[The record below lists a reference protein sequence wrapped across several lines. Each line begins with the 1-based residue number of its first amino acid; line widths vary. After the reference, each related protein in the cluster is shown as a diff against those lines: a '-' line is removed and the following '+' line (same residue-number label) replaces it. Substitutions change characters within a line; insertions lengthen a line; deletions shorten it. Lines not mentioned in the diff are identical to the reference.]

1 MSVKSDIPQISLLRQ
16 EVESRFGK
24 ALRVHADFLALV
36 SEIESQQR
44 EHISESTLERVWGYS
59 TRGYDSISLR
69 TLDVLSHYARGVVWS
84 DFCKAIK
91 EDSERE
97 SEFFGVPTIQSC
109 DLKEGDLVRIGW
121 LPDRICVIR
130 YLGNNRYQAVEC
142 ENSTMQPGDTF
153 SCLHFYLGRELVMAQ
168 FQRSNEQEKEPSD
181 NCYVVGQRN
190 GLTLLQHVK

>member
-1 MSVKSDIPQISLLRQ
+1 MSIKSNIPQISLLRR
-16 EVESRFGK
+16 EVESKFGK
-24 ALRVHADFLALV
+24 ALKVHADFLALV
-36 SEIESQQR
+36 TEIESLQR

-59 TRGYDSISLR
+59 TRGYDNVSLR
-69 TLDVLSHYARGVVWS
+69 TLDVLSQYTKGLTWS
-84 DFCKAIK
+84 DFCKLIR

-109 DLKEGDLVRIGW
+109 DLQEGALVRIGW
-121 LPDRICVIR
+121 LPDRICVVR
-130 YLGNNRYQAVEC
+130 YLGNNRYEAVEC

-168 FQRSNEQEKEPSD
+168 FQRCNEQDCEPSE

-190 GLTLLQHVK
+190 GLTLLQYVK